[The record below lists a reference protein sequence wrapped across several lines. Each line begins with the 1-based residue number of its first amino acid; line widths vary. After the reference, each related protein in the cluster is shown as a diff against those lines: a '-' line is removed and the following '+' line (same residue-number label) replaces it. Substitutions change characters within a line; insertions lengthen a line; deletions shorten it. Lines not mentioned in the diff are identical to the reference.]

1 MNHNTFRLQLLRR
14 FANSGS
20 PIEGTFELTGRCNL
34 NCKMCYVHTK
44 TNKEFFETEKNGE
57 WWISQIDAACKHG
70 MLFAL
75 LTGGECM
82 LHPDFRKIYLHLQE
96 KGVYIRINTNGLL
109 LTEENIAFL
118 RQNPPFEIQ
127 LTIYGFDDESYQ
139 EVTGYASFGR
149 VEEAILRAREAGL
162 NLRVAITPNCYLPG
176 GTEKII
182 KYLKELNVPFN
193 VNEAMF
199 TPYDQSGPQLIS
211 GREVET
217 EERIRYLRLLK
228 NKEPKII
235 DEGNLPPVGGNM
247 KPTGPI
253 ARCSAGR
260 ISFVITHDGN
270 MIPCTAMYH
279 LRVPVHNADG
289 FEMAWEQIRKASS
302 EYLIPIECEGCAYR
316 KACLSCPILR
326 GGKVGNGHCDPA
338 VCEMTRRLVAAGVK
352 KLEEPQESCE

>member
-1 MNHNTFRLQLLRR
+1 MNQNAFRLQLLRR

-20 PIEGTFELTGRCNL
+20 PLEGAFELTGRCNL

-44 TNKEFFETEKNGE
+44 TNKEFLATEKDGD
-57 WWISQIDAACKHG
+57 WWISQIDAACERG

-82 LHPDFRKIYLHLQE
+82 LHPDFRRIYLHLQK
-96 KGVYIRINTNGLL
+96 KGVYVRINTNGLL

-118 RQNPPFEIQ
+118 KQNPPFEIQ
-127 LTIYGFDDESYQ
+127 LTIYGFDEESY
-139 EVTGYASFGR
+139 EKVTGFSAFNR
-149 VEEAILRAREAGL
+149 IEEAILRAKEAGL

-182 KYLKELNVPFN
+182 KYLKRLDVPFS

-199 TPYDQSGPQLIS
+199 TPYDESGPQLIS
-211 GREVET
+211 GKEVEI
-217 EERIRYLRLLK
+217 EERIGYLRLLK
-228 NKEPKII
+228 NGEPKTV
-235 DEGNLPPVGGNM
+235 DEGNLPPVGGNR
-247 KPTGPI
+247 KPSGPI

-270 MIPCTAMYH
+270 MVPCTSMYH
-279 LRVPVHNADG
+279 LRVPLNSAEDFG
-289 FEMAWEQIRKASS
+289 PAWERMQDIGKNF
-302 EYLIPIECEGCAYR
+302 LVPIECEGCAYR

-338 VCEMTRRLVAAGVK
+338 VCEMTRKLVAAGVK
-352 KLEEPQESCE
+352 KLDIAEQGCE